1 MTADETLR
9 QAVADLDEDRVLSLA
24 REMVAS
30 GVEPLRII
38 EICNAGLGIVG
49 ERYERK
55 EYYLGALIMSGEIF
69 KGVMEVLEEA
79 GCFIAP
85 SGEEATK
92 VLLGVP
98 LGDVHDIGKDIVSN
112 LLKCSGF
119 EVVDLGV
126 SVKPK
131 DFVAALEE
139 TGAGVLGLSVLL
151 TVAYEPAREAVLE
164 IERAGL
170 RDRVK
175 IMLGG
180 GAASERLR
188 EYAGADAWSRD
199 ALDAVKF
206 ARGFSGKE

>member
-1 MTADETLR
+1 MTSEKLLLK
-9 QAVADLDEDRVLSLA
+9 AVADLEEDRVLADVRRML
-24 REMVAS
+24 AS
-30 GVEPLRII
+30 GAEPMKII
-38 EICNAGLGIVG
+38 EICNAGLAVVG

-69 KGVMEVLEEA
+69 KGVMDVIEES
-79 GCFIAP
+79 GCFVPPADV
-85 SGEEATK
+85 EADK

-98 LGDVHDIGKDIVSN
+98 LGDVHDIGKDIIAN

-126 SVKPK
+126 SVRPA
-131 DFVAALEE
+131 DFVEALAG
-139 TGAGVLGLSVLL
+139 TGAKVLGMSVLL
-151 TVAYEPAREAVLE
+151 TVAYEPARETVLA

-170 RDRVK
+170 RDKVK

-188 EYAGADAWSRD
+188 DYAGADAWSRD

-206 ARGFSGKE
+206 ARAFLGKE